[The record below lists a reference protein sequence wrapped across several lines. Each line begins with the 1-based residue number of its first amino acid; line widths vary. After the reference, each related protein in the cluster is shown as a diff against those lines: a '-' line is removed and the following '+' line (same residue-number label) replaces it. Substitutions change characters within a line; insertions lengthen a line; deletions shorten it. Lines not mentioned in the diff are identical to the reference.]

1 MGMQRLRGSFGPLV
15 TRRSVLHGGIG
26 GIAVAAGLS
35 TGHRVGR
42 AQDATPAPNLPRF
55 DGETL
60 RIFTFAG
67 NPFIE
72 GPVKAHAPEF
82 EALTGAK
89 LEIVTAPFN
98 DLFTRA
104 QQVAQTGAGDFDV
117 LLLANTW
124 VADFVNLG
132 YVVALDD
139 FIVADQADDLLAWDD
154 IPDGIKTKNSWGG
167 KTYAFIVDN
176 DNQSMFYRKDVLTDP
191 RWQEEFQAAAGR
203 ELAVPQTLT
212 EFTEVARFF
221 TGQDWGG
228 DVEGD
233 KYGFVTCVLRGAQ
246 LAWYCYPWTAPY
258 TVVPRDKAPAQ
269 GIFLFD
275 PDMNPLVNTEGF
287 VRGIAEMVEAVK
299 TAMRPGGDTDRGAV
313 ISEITNGHALMSFD
327 WGDTGPASVASESVV
342 KDKIGFAPTP
352 GSAEYFDWQS
362 GAWVTV
368 DGVHRAPTHAF
379 NGWSYF
385 ITSQAKNPDMA
396 WAWLKFHAS
405 PGVSAIDVA
414 SPNSGMQPWR
424 TSHSTNLTPWAEAG
438 WAEDEARAYVE
449 TILAVTNDPNA
460 VFDPRVPGADRY
472 QKELELN
479 LQRAL
484 LGEADPQ
491 AAMDD
496 CANAFNDITEELGRE
511 DQIAAYHA
519 HLGMS

>member
-1 MGMQRLRGSFGPLV
+1 MARSPRRGSFDARF
-15 TRRSVLHGGIG
+15 TRRTVLQGGIG
-26 GIAVAAGLS
+26 GIAVGAGLAS
-35 TGHRVGR
+35 GRGR
-42 AQDATPAPNLPRF
+42 AWAQEASPAADLPRY

-89 LEIVTAPFN
+89 IEVVTAPFN
-98 DLFTRA
+98 DLFTRS

-124 VADFVNLG
+124 VADFVNLD

-139 FIVADQADDLLAWDD
+139 FIAADEGDALLVWGDV
-154 IPDGIKTKNSWGG
+154 PDGIKSKDSWGG
-167 KTYAFIVDN
+167 KTYALIVDN
-176 DNQSMFYRKDVLTDP
+176 DNQSMFYRKDVLADP
-191 RWQEEFQAAAGR
+191 RWQEEYLTATGND
-203 ELAVPQTLT
+203 LAVPETLPQ
-212 EFTEVARFF
+212 FMEVAQFF
-221 TGQDWGG
+221 TGKDWGSG
-228 DVEGD
+228 VEGN

-246 LAWYCYPWTAPY
+246 LAWYCYPWAAPY
-258 TVVPRDKAPAQ
+258 TVVPKENAPAQ

-287 VRGIAEMVEAVK
+287 VRGIAEMTETVK

-327 WGDTGPASVASESVV
+327 WGDTGPASVAPESVV
-342 KDKIGFAPTP
+342 KDQIGFALTP
-352 GSAEYFDWQS
+352 GTTEYFDWQS
-362 GAWVTV
+362 GSWVTV
-368 DGVHRAPTHAF
+368 EEVHRAPTHAF

-385 ITSQAKNPDMA
+385 ITSQAKNPAMA
-396 WAWLKFHAS
+396 WDWVKFHGS
-405 PGVSAIDVA
+405 PPVSAIDVA
-414 SPNSGMQPWR
+414 SPNSGFQPWR
-424 TSHSTNLTPWAEAG
+424 TSHSTNLAPWIEAG
-438 WAEDEARAYVE
+438 WTESEAQAYVE
-449 TILAVTNDPNA
+449 NILAITNHPNA

-484 LGEADPQ
+484 LGEVEPQ

-496 CANAFNDITEELGRE
+496 CATAFNDITEELGRD
-511 DQIAAYHA
+511 DQIAAYRA
-519 HLGMS
+519 HLGLS